1 MPQNVMVSVIG
12 EGEYMPKMVRAIL
25 SREVI
30 PSRNLFISA
39 KNKAACQ
46 AAEGYSISICEDDLS
61 ALKTASCMRPTR
73 SARRRACSCTSP
85 AAIW

>member
-30 PSRNLFISA
+30 PSRNLLFR
-39 KNKAACQ
+39 
-46 AAEGYSISICEDDLS
+46 
-61 ALKTASCMRPTR
+61 LKIKQPVRRPRVTQFPSVR
-73 SARRRACSCTSP
+73 MIFPR
-85 AAIW
+85 

>member
-39 KNKAACQ
+39 
-46 AAEGYSISICEDDLS
+46 
-61 ALKTASCMRPTR
+61 
-73 SARRRACSCTSP
+73 
-85 AAIW
+85 